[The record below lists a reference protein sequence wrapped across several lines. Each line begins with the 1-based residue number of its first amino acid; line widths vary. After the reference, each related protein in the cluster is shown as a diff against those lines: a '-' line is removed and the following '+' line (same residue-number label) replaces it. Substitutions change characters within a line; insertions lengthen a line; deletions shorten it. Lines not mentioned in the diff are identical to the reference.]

1 MNPRRLTPS
10 MSWLVAFE
18 SAARHLSFTR
28 AAEEL
33 SLTQSAVSRHV
44 QALEGLL
51 EVALFRR
58 EGRQIELTGVGE
70 MYLRELRGGLQ
81 RIRNA
86 SLQAIAYRSGGGS
99 IHLASLP
106 TFASKWLMPRLT
118 EFYASHPD
126 VLVHIHSRTGQFNQE
141 LAGMDAAI
149 GVGDGNWPGMV
160 GHHLLDEVLVPVI
173 SPALAAKRKLDTPA
187 DMQDHT
193 LLRVGTRLDTWAQWF
208 EQYRQP
214 TKYMRLGPA
223 FEVTAHLIQAAVAGV
238 GVGLVPT
245 CLIEDELRNGSLI
258 VPFDATLDK
267 GIGYYLFVPPHR
279 VLPPSLAALKEWL
292 VTLKPPQ

>member
-28 AAEEL
+28 AAEEV
-33 SLTQSAVSRHV
+33 SLTQRAVSRHV

-141 LAGMDAAI
+141 LA
-149 GVGDGNWPGMV
+149 
-160 GHHLLDEVLVPVI
+160 
-173 SPALAAKRKLDTPA
+173 
-187 DMQDHT
+187 
-193 LLRVGTRLDTWAQWF
+193 
-208 EQYRQP
+208 
-214 TKYMRLGPA
+214 
-223 FEVTAHLIQAAVAGV
+223 
-238 GVGLVPT
+238 
-245 CLIEDELRNGSLI
+245 
-258 VPFDATLDK
+258 
-267 GIGYYLFVPPHR
+267 
-279 VLPPSLAALKEWL
+279 
-292 VTLKPPQ
+292 